1 MHMITN
7 GIIPKNTCPFC
18 TSRRT
23 VQERYLKKIHE
34 RYDDQL
40 TVIEVPLFSGEL
52 KGREQ
57 LMEYARYLGWGAGAG
72 LKKGRGI
79 VP

>member
-1 MHMITN
+1 MIVN
-7 GIIPKNTCPFC
+7 GLTPKNTCPFC
-18 TSRRT
+18 TARRT
-23 VQERYLKKIHE
+23 VQERYLKKIHQ

-52 KGREQ
+52 KGRVQ

-72 LKKGRGI
+72 RKKGTGV